1 MLTDEHGMP
10 YQVVL
15 RALAGDDVE
24 LQLGAQRARVPI
36 ADLTRYWFGDF
47 VLLWHPA
54 VRDPAGL
61 SLGMHGAPVRRLR
74 SQLERWQGL
83 PAAAQSSDR
92 YDAGLVRLVE
102 QFQRAGHLM
111 VDGIAGIETQVA
123 LDAALAAPGSPLL
136 QARARPRGDTTT
148 ALTQGG

>member
-1 MLTDEHGMP
+1 QLSLLNRPAILMLTDEHGTP

-47 VLLWHPA
+47 VLLWHPS
-54 VRDPAGL
+54 VRDAGGL

-74 SQLERWQGL
+74 SQLEQWRGVP
-83 PAAAQSSDR
+83 PAAQVSDR
-92 YDAGLVRLVE
+92 YDAGLMRLVE
-102 QFQRAGHLM
+102 QFQRANHLT
-111 VDGIAGIETQVA
+111 VD
-123 LDAALAAPGSPLL
+123 
-136 QARARPRGDTTT
+136 
-148 ALTQGG
+148 